1 MICRLYKEWGRSIRI
16 NWHVKRFKI
25 YRLVKKANCK
35 MVCYRAMEHNN
46 DMLVYGKFSLK
57 KHQHSLNA
65 GCVSGSGLST
75 LHVLSH
81 LFSSGS

>member
-1 MICRLYKEWGRSIRI
+1 
-16 NWHVKRFKI
+16 
-25 YRLVKKANCK
+25 
-35 MVCYRAMEHNN
+35 MVCYWAMEHNN

-81 LFSSGS
+81 LFSSGSWDMCCYYSHLNTKEVESQYGGQLVQGYLARNG